1 MNRKEWVLKEEK
13 MEYNFDSSV
22 LGATIQ
28 VVKYNAEIDL
38 GGTIIQLRRDKPF
51 TEKQI
56 KHIKEY
62 FGFDAR
68 NLQWMN

>member
-1 MNRKEWVLKEEK
+1 MKQD
-13 MEYNFDSSV
+13 FDSSV
-22 LGATIQ
+22 FWEPIQ

-68 NLQWMN
+68 NL